1 MPKIKTKTKLK
12 TVRPSMPK
20 KQKAVE
26 EDMTEEEVLELQE
39 IVLSKPDAT
48 AKPQLNTVWPV
59 LLVVS
64 ILTCIG
70 IPFIPAAERVLLG
83 SFVLCAA
90 IFSTYKIFKFEKDIA
105 RWYMDNPEFA
115 PKSKKKR
122 TRTKSPSGKP
132 VLVRR

>member
-1 MPKIKTKTKLK
+1 MTIMPKIKTKNKIK
-12 TVRPSMPK
+12 TVKPVSE
-20 KQKAVE
+20 KAQDTE
-26 EDMTEEEVLELQE
+26 MTEEEVIELQD

-48 AKPQLNTVWPV
+48 AKPVLKMVWPI

-90 IFSTYKIFKFEKDIA
+90 IFSTYKIFCFEKNITQ
-105 RWYMDNPEFA
+105 WFIDNPEFA
-115 PKSKKKR
+115 PKAKKKR
-122 TRTKSPSGKP
+122 HRTRTPGGKP
-132 VLVRR
+132 VLIKR